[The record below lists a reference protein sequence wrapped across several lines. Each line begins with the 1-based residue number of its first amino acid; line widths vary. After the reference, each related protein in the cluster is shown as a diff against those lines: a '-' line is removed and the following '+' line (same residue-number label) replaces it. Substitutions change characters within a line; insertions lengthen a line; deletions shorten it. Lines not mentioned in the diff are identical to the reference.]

1 MRPPAPGELGEMG
14 SERIKLKENRKPSTG
29 STRGTTGTAPH
40 TSVFHFHQRGLK
52 LRRFRHKFTRDADAL
67 GLGNFRKSRAVLVS
81 EPLKEALPSALVA
94 RHAVID
100 STIPRIVEGIWTQ

>member
-1 MRPPAPGELGEMG
+1 MRVSVVRPHLR
-14 SERIKLKENRKPSTG
+14 RIANSRQAAHAVQLAQRLI
-29 STRGTTGTAPH
+29 H
-40 TSVFHFHQRGLK
+40 LLFHFHQRGPK

-81 EPLKEALPSALVA
+81 EPLKEALPSGLVA

-100 STIPRIVEGIWTQ
+100 STIPRIVEGIWTR